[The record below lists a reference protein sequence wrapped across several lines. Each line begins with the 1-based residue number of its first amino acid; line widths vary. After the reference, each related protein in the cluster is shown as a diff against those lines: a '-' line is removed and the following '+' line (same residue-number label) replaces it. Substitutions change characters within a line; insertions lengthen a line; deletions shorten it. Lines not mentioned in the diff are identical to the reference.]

1 MACFSRCVVVTCL
14 WWILAWQGHG
24 GGVFI
29 FLQGHDMVRLVGR
42 GRGGCSMADVGC
54 GFLGFVNLWVFVK
67 GKLFWVL
74 QVF

>member
-1 MACFSRCVVVTCL
+1 
-14 WWILAWQGHG
+14 
-24 GGVFI
+24 
-29 FLQGHDMVRLVGR
+29 
-42 GRGGCSMADVGC
+42 MADVGC